1 MRKKIAL
8 ILGGNGG
15 IGSSIIRQLCNDG
28 YQVCATYNKNK
39 DQIERIQLTLSEL
52 QSYKCNITDKEMVHQ
67 TIKSINAVFGEID
80 VVIFSVASSF
90 KNNRI
95 LDLDWNEYS
104 SQFDLQ
110 AKSMFLVMKALSKQ
124 IALKYKTK
132 FIVVL
137 SEVSQGQP
145 PKGFSAYVTSKYAAM
160 GMAKT
165 MALELAQFDC
175 RVNMISP
182 GMVETNLLSDLPIKM
197 IEISSFENPL
207 KKNALPGDVA
217 KVVSFLLSDDAEF
230 INGANIPVNGGKV
243 IF

>member
-1 MRKKIAL
+1 MRKKVAL

-15 IGSSIIRQLCNDG
+15 IGSAVIRQLSKDG
-28 YQVCATYNKNK
+28 FQVCTTYNKNK
-39 DQIERIQLTLSEL
+39 DQIESIKLTSGEL
-52 QSYKCNITDKEMVHQ
+52 QSYKCNITDKEMVDK
-67 TIKSINAVFGEID
+67 TIRSINALFGEID
-80 VVIFSVASSF
+80 VVIFSAASNF

-110 AKSMFLVMKALSKQ
+110 TKSMFLVMKALSKQ

-145 PKGFSAYVTSKYAAM
+145 PKGFSPYVTSKYAAM

-165 MALELAQFDC
+165 MALELAPFDC

-182 GMVETNLLSDLPIKM
+182 GMVETKLLSDLPTKM

-207 KKNALPGDVA
+207 KKNALPEDIA
-217 KVVSFLLSDDAEF
+217 KVASFLLSDDAEF

-243 IF
+243 LF